1 MMTPQQIAQTLQD
14 RFGDKIIA
22 AFPDD
27 KHPRVHV
34 NAQDWREIAEFLLR
48 EPSLKL
54 DWLANHTGVDY
65 VADEQFCVVHDL
77 WSFDHRHSFAV
88 KVYCPRC
95 SSEKELDSIQLFA
108 CPACGELTPEV
119 LEGRELQ
126 VVAME
131 IEEKHAEA
139 LIA

>member
-1 MMTPQQIAQTLQD
+1 MFAEKLHNQMHELSIAMSMVEMATEESQRLGAERVTALHLKVGLLSGVVKDALIFSYEVACAGTPLE
-14 RFGDKIIA
+14 GSKLIIEDV
-22 AFPDD
+22 P
-27 KHPRVHV
+27 
-34 NAQDWREIAEFLLR
+34 
-48 EPSLKL
+48 
-54 DWLANHTGVDY
+54 
-65 VADEQFCVVHDL
+65 
-77 WSFDHRHSFAV
+77 V

-108 CPACGELTPEV
+108 CSACGELTPEV

>member
-1 MMTPQQIAQTLQD
+1 MFAEKLHNQMHELSIAMSMVEMATEESQRLGAERVTALHLKVGLLSGVVKD
-14 RFGDKIIA
+14 ALIFSYEVACAGAPLEGSKLII
-22 AFPDD
+22 DD
-27 KHPRVHV
+27 VP
-34 NAQDWREIAEFLLR
+34 
-48 EPSLKL
+48 
-54 DWLANHTGVDY
+54 
-65 VADEQFCVVHDL
+65 
-77 WSFDHRHSFAV
+77 V

>member
-1 MMTPQQIAQTLQD
+1 MHELSIAMSMVEMATEESQRLGAERVTALHLKVGLLSGVVKDALIFSYEVACAGTPLE
-14 RFGDKIIA
+14 GSKLIIEDV
-22 AFPDD
+22 P
-27 KHPRVHV
+27 
-34 NAQDWREIAEFLLR
+34 
-48 EPSLKL
+48 
-54 DWLANHTGVDY
+54 
-65 VADEQFCVVHDL
+65 
-77 WSFDHRHSFAV
+77 V

-95 SSEKELDSIQLFA
+95 RSEKELESIQLFA

>member
-1 MMTPQQIAQTLQD
+1 MFAEKLHNQMHELSIAMSMVEMATEESQRLGAERVTALHLKVGLLSGVVKDALIFSYEVACAGTPLE
-14 RFGDKIIA
+14 GSKLIIEDV
-22 AFPDD
+22 P
-27 KHPRVHV
+27 
-34 NAQDWREIAEFLLR
+34 
-48 EPSLKL
+48 
-54 DWLANHTGVDY
+54 
-65 VADEQFCVVHDL
+65 
-77 WSFDHRHSFAV
+77 V

-95 SSEKELDSIQLFA
+95 RSEKELDSIQLFA

>member
-1 MMTPQQIAQTLQD
+1 MHELSIAMSMVEMATEESQRLGAERVTALHLKVGLLSGVVKDALIFSYEVACAGTPLE
-14 RFGDKIIA
+14 GSKLIIEDV
-22 AFPDD
+22 P
-27 KHPRVHV
+27 
-34 NAQDWREIAEFLLR
+34 
-48 EPSLKL
+48 
-54 DWLANHTGVDY
+54 
-65 VADEQFCVVHDL
+65 
-77 WSFDHRHSFAV
+77 V

-95 SSEKELDSIQLFA
+95 RSEKELDSIQLFA

>member
-1 MMTPQQIAQTLQD
+1 MFAEKLHNQMHELSIAMSMVEMATEESQRLGAERVTALHLKVGLLSGVVKDALIFSYEVACAGTPLE
-14 RFGDKIIA
+14 GSKLIIEDV
-22 AFPDD
+22 P
-27 KHPRVHV
+27 
-34 NAQDWREIAEFLLR
+34 
-48 EPSLKL
+48 
-54 DWLANHTGVDY
+54 
-65 VADEQFCVVHDL
+65 
-77 WSFDHRHSFAV
+77 V

-131 IEEKHAEA
+131 IVEKHAEA

>member
-1 MMTPQQIAQTLQD
+1 MFAEKLHNQMHELSIAMSMVEMATEESQRLGAERVTALHLKVGLLSGVVKDALIFSYEVACAGTPLE
-14 RFGDKIIA
+14 GSKLII
-22 AFPDD
+22 DD
-27 KHPRVHV
+27 VP
-34 NAQDWREIAEFLLR
+34 
-48 EPSLKL
+48 
-54 DWLANHTGVDY
+54 
-65 VADEQFCVVHDL
+65 
-77 WSFDHRHSFAV
+77 V

-108 CPACGELTPEV
+108 CSACGELTPEV

>member
-1 MMTPQQIAQTLQD
+1 MFAEKLHNQMHELSIAMSMVEMATEESQRLGAERVTALHLKVGLLSGVVKDALIFSYEVACAGTPLE
-14 RFGDKIIA
+14 GSKLIIEDV
-22 AFPDD
+22 P
-27 KHPRVHV
+27 
-34 NAQDWREIAEFLLR
+34 
-48 EPSLKL
+48 
-54 DWLANHTGVDY
+54 
-65 VADEQFCVVHDL
+65 
-77 WSFDHRHSFAV
+77 V

-95 SSEKELDSIQLFA
+95 RSEKELESIQLFA

>member
-1 MMTPQQIAQTLQD
+1 MHELSIAMSMVEMATEESQRLGAERVTALHLKVGLLSGVVKDALIFSYEVACAGTPLE
-14 RFGDKIIA
+14 GSKLIIEDVPA
-22 AFPDD
+22 
-27 KHPRVHV
+27 
-34 NAQDWREIAEFLLR
+34 
-48 EPSLKL
+48 
-54 DWLANHTGVDY
+54 
-65 VADEQFCVVHDL
+65 
-77 WSFDHRHSFAV
+77 

>member
-1 MMTPQQIAQTLQD
+1 MFAEKLHNQMHELSIAMSMVEMATEESQRLRAERVTALHLKVGLLSGVVKDALIFSYEVACAGTPLE
-14 RFGDKIIA
+14 GSKLIIEDV
-22 AFPDD
+22 P
-27 KHPRVHV
+27 
-34 NAQDWREIAEFLLR
+34 
-48 EPSLKL
+48 
-54 DWLANHTGVDY
+54 
-65 VADEQFCVVHDL
+65 
-77 WSFDHRHSFAV
+77 V

>member
-1 MMTPQQIAQTLQD
+1 MFAEKLHNQMHELSIAMSMVEMATDESQRLGAERVTALHLKVGLLSGVVKDALIFSYEVACAGTPLE
-14 RFGDKIIA
+14 GSKLIIEDV
-22 AFPDD
+22 P
-27 KHPRVHV
+27 
-34 NAQDWREIAEFLLR
+34 
-48 EPSLKL
+48 
-54 DWLANHTGVDY
+54 
-65 VADEQFCVVHDL
+65 
-77 WSFDHRHSFAV
+77 V

>member
-1 MMTPQQIAQTLQD
+1 MFAEKLHNQMHELSIAMSMVEMATEESQRLGAERVTALHLKVGLLSGVVKDALIFSYEVACAGTPLE
-14 RFGDKIIA
+14 GSKLII
-22 AFPDD
+22 DD
-27 KHPRVHV
+27 VP
-34 NAQDWREIAEFLLR
+34 
-48 EPSLKL
+48 
-54 DWLANHTGVDY
+54 
-65 VADEQFCVVHDL
+65 
-77 WSFDHRHSFAV
+77 V

-95 SSEKELDSIQLFA
+95 RSEKELDSIQLFA

-139 LIA
+139 LIALAHPD

>member
-1 MMTPQQIAQTLQD
+1 MHELSIAMSMVEMATEESQRLRAERVTALHLKVGLLSGVVKDALIFSYEVACAGTPLE
-14 RFGDKIIA
+14 GSKLIIEDV
-22 AFPDD
+22 P
-27 KHPRVHV
+27 
-34 NAQDWREIAEFLLR
+34 
-48 EPSLKL
+48 
-54 DWLANHTGVDY
+54 
-65 VADEQFCVVHDL
+65 
-77 WSFDHRHSFAV
+77 V

>member
-1 MMTPQQIAQTLQD
+1 MFAEKLHNQMHELSIAMSMVEMATEESQRLGAERVTALHLKVGLLSGVVKDALIFSYEVACAGTPLE
-14 RFGDKIIA
+14 GSKLII
-22 AFPDD
+22 DD
-27 KHPRVHV
+27 VP
-34 NAQDWREIAEFLLR
+34 
-48 EPSLKL
+48 
-54 DWLANHTGVDY
+54 
-65 VADEQFCVVHDL
+65 
-77 WSFDHRHSFAV
+77 V

>member
-1 MMTPQQIAQTLQD
+1 MFAEKLHNQMHELSIAMSMVEMATEESQRLRAERVTALHLKVGLLSGVVKDALIFSYEVACAGTPLE
-14 RFGDKIIA
+14 GSKLIIEDV
-22 AFPDD
+22 P
-27 KHPRVHV
+27 
-34 NAQDWREIAEFLLR
+34 
-48 EPSLKL
+48 
-54 DWLANHTGVDY
+54 
-65 VADEQFCVVHDL
+65 
-77 WSFDHRHSFAV
+77 V

-108 CPACGELTPEV
+108 CSACGELTPEV

>member
-1 MMTPQQIAQTLQD
+1 MFAEKLHNQMHELSIAMSMVEMATEESQRLGAERVTALHLKVGLLSGVVKDALIFSYEVACAGTPLE
-14 RFGDKIIA
+14 GSKLIIEDV
-22 AFPDD
+22 P
-27 KHPRVHV
+27 
-34 NAQDWREIAEFLLR
+34 
-48 EPSLKL
+48 
-54 DWLANHTGVDY
+54 
-65 VADEQFCVVHDL
+65 
-77 WSFDHRHSFAV
+77 V